1 MSEELL
7 EPSAAPG
14 SAPALWNPQAA
25 ALWSLLFSPVFGA
38 WLHAL
43 NWRALG
49 DPARQ
54 RRSARWMLVGLAI
67 GVFYVVVQLT
77 WRDELIA
84 GRVSSATGFAY
95 LLAWYLGPGLE
106 QVRLVRARHG
116 DAYVRRAWGKVLL
129 IAVGVSLA
137 YFVLAGVVGLL
148 AGVAGVAGG

>member
-1 MSEELL
+1 MN
-7 EPSAAPG
+7 EPSSDTVVAPTT
-14 SAPALWNPQAA
+14 APALWNPQAA

-49 DPARQ
+49 DAGRQ

-67 GVFYVVVQLT
+67 GVFYVVVQLA
-77 WRDELIA
+77 WQDEVIA
-84 GRVSSATGFAY
+84 GRVSSATGLAY

-106 QVRLVRARHG
+106 QIRLVRQRHG
-116 DAYVRRAWGKVLL
+116 DAYVRRAWGRVLL
-129 IAVGVSLA
+129 IAVGVSFA

-148 AGVAGVAGG
+148 AGVAGG